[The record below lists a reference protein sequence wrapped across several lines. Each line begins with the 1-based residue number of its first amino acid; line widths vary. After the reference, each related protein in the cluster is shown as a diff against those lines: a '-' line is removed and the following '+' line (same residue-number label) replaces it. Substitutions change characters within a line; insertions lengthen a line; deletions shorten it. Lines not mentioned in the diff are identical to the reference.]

1 MLRGMVFGACLLA
14 GGMTGGLAVAQQGQT
29 LADIKQD
36 LAVLTVE
43 LRKLR
48 SELNTTG
55 SPALA
60 VGGSALDRINTIES
74 ELQRVTAKAEELE
87 FRLGRVVQD
96 GTNRIGDLKFRI
108 CELEPGCDIGKLGET
123 DPLGGDAVPTAPVA
137 QPASPPATDALPF
150 DGELAISEEADFR
163 SALDALD
170 QGDFSGAE
178 LLFAQFR
185 ETYPM
190 GPLEAAALVGE
201 GRALEGLGDTRE
213 AARRYLSAY
222 SGFPDAT
229 IAPEALWRLGDAI
242 AALGSIDD
250 ACITLGEVAAR
261 YPGSDAVAKAAAS
274 RQQLGCQ

>member
-1 MLRGMVFGACLLA
+1 MLRGMVFGICLLA
-14 GGMTGGLAVAQQGQT
+14 GGMAAAQQEQT

-55 SPALA
+55 SPALG
-60 VGGSALDRINTIES
+60 VGGSALDRITAIEG

-87 FRLGRVVQD
+87 FRIGRVVQD
-96 GTNRIGDLKFRI
+96 GSNRIGDLKFRI

-123 DPLGGDAVPTAPVA
+123 DPLGGDAVPAAPVVA
-137 QPASPPATDALPF
+137 QPATPPATDALPF

-163 SALDALD
+163 AALDALD
-170 QGDFSGAE
+170 AGDYAGAE

-190 GPLEAAALVGE
+190 GPLEPAALVGE
-201 GRALEGLGDTRE
+201 GRALEGVGDSRE

-222 SGFPDAT
+222 SGFPDSA

-250 ACITLGEVAAR
+250 ACITLGEVSVR
-261 YPGSDAVAKAAAS
+261 YPGSDAVSQAEAS
-274 RQQLGCQ
+274 RQKLGCQ

>member
-14 GGMTGGLAVAQQGQT
+14 GSMAAAQQGET

-55 SPALA
+55 SPAL
-60 VGGSALDRINTIES
+60 GISGSALDRITAIEG

-87 FRLGRVVQD
+87 FRIGRVVQD

-108 CELEPGCDIGKLGET
+108 CELEAGCDIGKLSET

-137 QPASPPATDALPF
+137 QPATPPATDALPF

-170 QGDFSGAE
+170 EGDYAGAE

-190 GPLEAAALVGE
+190 GPLEPAALVGE
-201 GRALEGLGDTRE
+201 GRALEGLGDSRE

-222 SGFPDAT
+222 SGFPDAA

-242 AALGSIDD
+242 ASLGSIDD
-250 ACITLGEVAAR
+250 ACITLGEVSVR
-261 YPGSDAVAKAAAS
+261 YPGSDAVSQAEAS
-274 RQQLGCQ
+274 RQKLGCQ

>member
-1 MLRGMVFGACLLA
+1 MLRGMVFGICLLA
-14 GGMTGGLAVAQQGQT
+14 GGMAAAQQEQT

-55 SPALA
+55 SPALG
-60 VGGSALDRINTIES
+60 VGGSALDRITAIEG

-87 FRLGRVVQD
+87 FRIGRVVQD
-96 GTNRIGDLKFRI
+96 GSNRIGDLKFRI
-108 CELEPGCDIGKLGET
+108 CELEPGCDIGKLAET
-123 DPLGGDAVPTAPVA
+123 DPLGGDAVPAAPVVA
-137 QPASPPATDALPF
+137 QPATPPATDALPF

-163 SALDALD
+163 AALDALD
-170 QGDFSGAE
+170 AGDYAGAE

-190 GPLEAAALVGE
+190 GPLEPAALVGE
-201 GRALEGLGDTRE
+201 GRALEGLGDSRE

-222 SGFPDAT
+222 SGFPDSA

-250 ACITLGEVAAR
+250 ACITLGEVSVR
-261 YPGSDAVAKAAAS
+261 YPGSDAVSQAEAS
-274 RQQLGCQ
+274 RQKLGCQ